1 MALPRFGS
9 RSLSLRPQ
17 VNIFQLSHALEWWTS
32 LFADYGTNITF
43 LSLLDE
49 LCRVG
54 YAGEMFT
61 SAAPQD
67 PTFWPLH
74 GNAERFVQ
82 YLRVLRAE
90 GILSGFD
97 EAWGYSFQKYIA
109 STTGRVCDWSAVGA
123 PPDMPTCTW
132 ETCSGHREDD
142 LLPFTNLYPAQGDRL
157 LSNAELYAFISPYNA
172 DLPYAYDGI
181 ATWKGC
187 TDDSLLVEAGFAN
200 LDPRGA
206 KDAAA
211 TQEPASWFSIG
222 GWM

>member
-1 MALPRFGS
+1 VNVFE
-9 RSLSLRPQ
+9 LSK
-17 VNIFQLSHALEWWTS
+17 NMSEWTRH
-32 LFADYGTNITF
+32 FASYSTNLTF
-43 LSLLDE
+43 VSLLDE

-74 GNAERFVQ
+74 GNAERFLQ
-82 YLRVLRAE
+82 YLRILKAE
-90 GILSGFD
+90 GMISGFD
-97 EAWGYSFQKYIA
+97 EAWGYTFGKHVA
-109 STTGRVCDWSAVGA
+109 SATGRVCDWSAVGA
-123 PPDMPTCTW
+123 PPDMPTCAW

-157 LSNAELYAFISPYNA
+157 LSNAELYAVISPYNT

-187 TDDSLLVEAGFAN
+187 TNDSLLVEAGFTS
-200 LDPRGA
+200 LVLGGA
-206 KDAAA
+206 KDSAA
-211 TQEPASWFSIG
+211 TQKPPS
-222 GWM
+222 

>member
-1 MALPRFGS
+1 LTLPRFA
-9 RSLSLRPQ
+9 RFFSLCSQ
-17 VNIFQLSHALEWWTS
+17 VNVFELSTEASEWTR
-32 LFADYGTNITF
+32 LFADYGTDLTF
-43 LSLLDE
+43 VSLLDE

-90 GILSGFD
+90 GTLSGFD
-97 EAWGYSFQKYIA
+97 EAWGYSFQKYQA

-132 ETCSGHREDD
+132 ETCSGHRADD
-142 LLPFTNLYPAQGDRL
+142 LLPFTHLYPAQGDRL
-157 LSNAELYAFISPYNA
+157 LSNAELYAAISPYNA

-187 TDDSLLVEAGFAN
+187 TDDSLLVEAGFTSLA
-200 LDPRGA
+200 PAGA
-206 KDAAA
+206 KDEAA
-211 TQEPASWFSIG
+211 TQKPSSWFSIG